1 MRSIVITSG
10 KGGVG
15 KTTLT
20 ANLGKALSRL
30 GNRVVLMD
38 TDIGLN
44 NLDVLMG
51 IENKIVYDLV
61 DVVQNRCRV
70 KQALLQDPLNPN
82 LFVLPSSKGYSE
94 DINGQNIKAVIRN
107 LEQVFDYVLVDSPA
121 GIELGF
127 HRAVASCKE
136 SIVVTTPHISALRDA
151 LKVIKLLY
159 SYKMKVYV
167 IINRC
172 RGDLMVTDNALDLK
186 SISEFLGID
195 PIGIIPDDD
204 TVNQLSNIVSI
215 TSNSPGLKAIEMTAK
230 NIHLGTHDILDIE
243 KKYRGF
249 LGSIKRK
256 FKRMG

>member
-20 ANLGKALSRL
+20 ANLGKALSRF

-61 DVVQNRCRV
+61 DVIQNRCRV
-70 KQALLQDPLNPN
+70 RQALLQDSRDTN
-82 LFVLPSSKGYSE
+82 LFVLPSSKGYSA
-94 DINGQNIKAVIRN
+94 DINGQNIKAVIRS
-107 LEQVFDYVLVDSPA
+107 LEQIFDYVLVDSPA

-127 HRAVASCKE
+127 QRAVASCKE

-159 SYKMKVYV
+159 SYKIKVSV
-167 IINRC
+167 ILNRC
-172 RGDLMVTDNALDLK
+172 RGDLMVTENALDLK
-186 SISEFLGID
+186 SISEFLGVE
-195 PIGIIPDDD
+195 PIGVIPDDD
-204 TVNQLSNIVSI
+204 TVNQLSNVVNLSKK
-215 TSNSPGLKAIEMTAK
+215 SPGLKAIEMTAK
-230 NIHLGTHDILDIE
+230 NLHYGTKDIFDIE
-243 KKYRGF
+243 KEYRG
-249 LGSIKRK
+249 LWGSIKRK
-256 FKRMG
+256 LKRLG

>member
-44 NLDVLMG
+44 NLDVLLG
-51 IENKIVYDLV
+51 IENKIVYDIV

-70 KQALLQDPLNPN
+70 KQALIQDPIDPN
-82 LFVLPSSKGYSE
+82 LFILPSSKGYSE

-107 LEQVFDYVLVDSPA
+107 LEQIFDYVLVDSPA

-127 HRAVASCKE
+127 RRAVTSCKE

-159 SYKMKVYV
+159 SYKMKVNV
-167 IINRC
+167 IINRA
-172 RGDLMVTDNALDLK
+172 RGDLMVTENALDIK
-186 SISEFLGID
+186 SISEFLGIS
-195 PIGIIPDDD
+195 PIGVIPDDD
-204 TVNQLSNIVSI
+204 TVNQLSNVVNISDH
-215 TSNSPGLKAIEMTAK
+215 SLGLKAIDMTAK
-230 NIHLGTHDILDIE
+230 NLHFGTCDILDIE
-243 KKYRGF
+243 KKYKGF
-249 LGSIKRK
+249 FGSIKRK